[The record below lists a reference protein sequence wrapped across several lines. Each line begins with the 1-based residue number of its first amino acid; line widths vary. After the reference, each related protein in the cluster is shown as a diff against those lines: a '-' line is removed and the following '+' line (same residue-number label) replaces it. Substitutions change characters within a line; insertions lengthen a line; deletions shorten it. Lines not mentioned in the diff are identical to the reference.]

1 MFLFFFL
8 LYNSTD
14 GADCSAKTPWFGV
27 RALFGYYR
35 VPIVDSNISTTS
47 TPTTFERCLFPGAC
61 LGARNLEFAKMY
73 FATNDATIDLALTN
87 PEEGCN
93 TKYGFKTTSRL
104 CHTCGKNW
112 RRDGLHQCKSCPQ
125 EAGLNYVFIVLGII
139 VAAVVLVVL
148 VKMTIDD
155 AGKTKLSESI
165 QKCILNYFQVAT
177 LFSSIPLRWPQAMQT
192 FFEIQG
198 AFSTIGEHL
207 VNPDCTATNSSAADL
222 FYAKQI
228 AYLISPILL
237 IFIVY
242 IIWKLYA
249 LKTGQ
254 EWHRTHENIDV
265 KRHTIRS
272 TVNIKDKFVVT
283 VCVLIYLFYPT
294 LCKQAFGLF
303 TCYEVKGKRY
313 LLADLQEVCWQG
325 RHSIYVGAVGIP
337 QLLIFVV
344 GLPVVGLY
352 FLFRNR
358 RRLDTVPVKARYGLF
373 FGGYKEKR
381 YYWEFFLVDE
391 KLQSLLLVHL
401 E

>member
-1 MFLFFFL
+1 
-8 LYNSTD
+8 
-14 GADCSAKTPWFGV
+14 
-27 RALFGYYR
+27 
-35 VPIVDSNISTTS
+35 
-47 TPTTFERCLFPGAC
+47 
-61 LGARNLEFAKMY
+61 
-73 FATNDATIDLALTN
+73 
-87 PEEGCN
+87 
-93 TKYGFKTTSRL
+93 
-104 CHTCGKNW
+104 
-112 RRDGLHQCKSCPQ
+112 
-125 EAGLNYVFIVLGII
+125 
-139 VAAVVLVVL
+139 
-148 VKMTIDD
+148 
-155 AGKTKLSESI
+155 SESI

-192 FFEIQG
+192 FFEMQG

-237 IFIVY
+237 IVIVY

-272 TVNIKDKFVVT
+272 TVNIKDEFVVT
-283 VCVLIYLFYPT
+283 VCVVIYLFYPT

-313 LLADLQEVCWQG
+313 LLADLQEVCWKG

-373 FGGYKEKR
+373 FGGYKKNR
-381 YYWEFFLVDE
+381 YYWEFFLVVRKVAVIAISAFGVAMSAE
-391 KLQSLLLVHL
+391 MQSLLLIFVLMICAGLQHIGQPFEILGITRKRYRILPGL
-401 E
+401 ELAVLSMLIMTLWVGLVMFKLNESGDNTTMHTFLTVVTVLINVAFVFMILFV